1 MVPVGFSGVAF
12 DLPWK
17 IGSRRN
23 HNGKVANSPASSYLA
38 YYRSHIRPSVLKVLV
53 HYLSSTR
60 SRCSTI
66 HFAVPLGGD
75 RAFFHCP
82 AINRTNAGGSL
93 LGSVPMSLLVPIV
106 MVSGRSVLS
115 HSIKA
120 GDLRLFSNDSSLFV
134 WNRHRLSQLCHLL
147 RFRPAGIL
155 QASLQLDQM

>member
-66 HFAVPLGGD
+66 HFAVPLGG
-75 RAFFHCP
+75 
-82 AINRTNAGGSL
+82 GS
-93 LGSVPMSLLVPIV
+93 
-106 MVSGRSVLS
+106 
-115 HSIKA
+115 
-120 GDLRLFSNDSSLFV
+120 RLFPLPCHQSHQRGRELARIGANEFV
-134 WNRHRLSQLCHLL
+134 GADRDGLWPLGVVAQHQ
-147 RFRPAGIL
+147 GW
-155 QASLQLDQM
+155 